1 MIAEEIK
8 NIKSGKSDLRRFG
21 ITMGVVLV
29 LLGGV
34 LWWREIDWYGYLFI
48 CAAVF
53 IVLGFAVPTTLKPI
67 HIAWMTLSIV
77 LGWIMTRVI
86 LSVLFYLII
95 TPTGWLGKLFGERFL
110 DLKIDPDASS
120 YWIHRKKLDANKSD
134 YERQF

>member
-1 MIAEEIK
+1 MIIEEIK
-8 NIKSGKSDLRRFG
+8 AIKQGRSDLRRFG

-34 LWWREIDWYGYLFI
+34 LWWHETDWYGVLLI
-48 CAAVF
+48 CAAAF
-53 IVLGFAVPTTLKPI
+53 IVTGLAIPITLKPI
-67 HIAWMTLSIV
+67 HTVWMTLSII
-77 LGWIMTRVI
+77 LGWVMTRVI

-110 DLKIDPDASS
+110 DLKIDPDAGS
-120 YWIHRKKLDANKSD
+120 YWIHRKKLNANKSD